1 MLEIWKA
8 SAGSGKTHKLT
19 GDYIRELLSGGTDRY
34 KHILAVTFTNKA
46 TGEMKQRILKE
57 LNTLASGG
65 KSPYIKDLKR
75 LERFSN
81 VPETDRE
88 QAVRGHAAAVLSEIL
103 NDYSLFNISTIDRF
117 FQQVLRSFALE
128 TGHFAS
134 YSVELN
140 DSAVL
145 TMAVDSLMN
154 SLDDNKELLDWL
166 IKLSVEAVE
175 SGRDWNSVPQLLAL
189 GSELFK
195 EPYKLAVRS
204 AGSGLPGRAEID
216 SCGSRMRK
224 ITGDFQKEARAK
236 ADKAFAIMGG
246 YGLDVEDFKG
256 GSRSF
261 MKYFEKLRSR
271 RYEVPSASFVKM
283 ADEDSS
289 KWCSGAGKS
298 KAGSI
303 AQAYA
308 DGLRDLVQEMAADDW
323 QARLREYFT
332 AQEILRNLTVMGI
345 LSDIEGGVKTAAI
358 HLLYMRRWAAG

>member
-19 GDYIRELLSGGTDRY
+19 GDYIRELLS
-34 KHILAVTFTNKA
+34 TFTNKA

-65 KSPYIKDLKR
+65 KSPYIEELKR
-75 LERFSN
+75 LERFSK

-166 IKLSVEAVE
+166 IKLSVT
-175 SGRDWNSVPQLLAL
+175 
-189 GSELFK
+189 
-195 EPYKLAVRS
+195 
-204 AGSGLPGRAEID
+204 GL
-216 SCGSRMRK
+216 
-224 ITGDFQKEARAK
+224 
-236 ADKAFAIMGG
+236 
-246 YGLDVEDFKG
+246 
-256 GSRSF
+256 
-261 MKYFEKLRSR
+261 
-271 RYEVPSASFVKM
+271 
-283 ADEDSS
+283 
-289 KWCSGAGKS
+289 
-298 KAGSI
+298 
-303 AQAYA
+303 
-308 DGLRDLVQEMAADDW
+308 
-323 QARLREYFT
+323 
-332 AQEILRNLTVMGI
+332 
-345 LSDIEGGVKTAAI
+345 
-358 HLLYMRRWAAG
+358 

>member
-65 KSPYIKDLKR
+65 KSPYIEELKR
-75 LERFSN
+75 LERFSK

-166 IKLSVEAVE
+166 PL
-175 SGRDWNSVPQLLAL
+175 
-189 GSELFK
+189 
-195 EPYKLAVRS
+195 
-204 AGSGLPGRAEID
+204 
-216 SCGSRMRK
+216 
-224 ITGDFQKEARAK
+224 
-236 ADKAFAIMGG
+236 
-246 YGLDVEDFKG
+246 
-256 GSRSF
+256 
-261 MKYFEKLRSR
+261 
-271 RYEVPSASFVKM
+271 
-283 ADEDSS
+283 
-289 KWCSGAGKS
+289 
-298 KAGSI
+298 
-303 AQAYA
+303 
-308 DGLRDLVQEMAADDW
+308 
-323 QARLREYFT
+323 
-332 AQEILRNLTVMGI
+332 
-345 LSDIEGGVKTAAI
+345 
-358 HLLYMRRWAAG
+358 